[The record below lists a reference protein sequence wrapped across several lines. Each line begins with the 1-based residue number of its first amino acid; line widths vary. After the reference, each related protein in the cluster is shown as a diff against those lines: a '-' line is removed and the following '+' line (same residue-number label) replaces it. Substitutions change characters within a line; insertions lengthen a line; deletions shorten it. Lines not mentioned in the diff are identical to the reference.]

1 MASEQELTSSAAQA
15 TAPPT
20 LVAAQGGLSVE
31 LKEILEFNE
40 RENQKHRDYFQML
53 YKWTAGSLTAI
64 VIVIGGLVAFV
75 GWHTIDDIRKQ
86 AQAATRQE
94 IISIRQQSHDTLVK
108 QTSEIQQQITQRLDD
123 EFKTEAIR
131 QTVQSAAKQQTAG
144 ALRPIITSEVR
155 SQVSAGVKAEQQ
167 TVQRSLIQQ
176 VHQSVED
183 LKPTINKRVD
193 ETVGQSVSAAVSS
206 QVDSQIAP
214 RLKQL
219 ENNAQISTLIN
230 QAESGDGP
238 SFDILIQMAG
248 DPQVPVETRNLAL
261 KVAKSIVASHNQG
274 FYTSRQFLDK
284 KTEQEEVALL
294 HDADPQTRQAAVD
307 SLSADYW
314 KAHLD
319 QLFSIMTTDNSIEV
333 RRSGFMHFIGI
344 TQLKCDALDN
354 FTATQWWKV
363 HRNEFVK

>member
-1 MASEQELTSSAAQA
+1 MAIEQELPASGAPAAA
-15 TAPPT
+15 TPT
-20 LVAAQGGLSVE
+20 LVAAQGGLSAG
-31 LKEILEFNE
+31 LKEILEFSE

-53 YKWTAGSLTAI
+53 YKWTAGSLTVI

-86 AQAATRQE
+86 AQAATQQE
-94 IISIRQQSHDTLVK
+94 IVSIRQQSRDTLAK
-108 QTSEIQQQITQRLDD
+108 QTGEIQQQIAQRLDE

-144 ALRPIITSEVR
+144 ALLPIITTEVR
-155 SQVSAGVKAEQQ
+155 SQVNAGVKAEQQ

-193 ETVGQSVSAAVSS
+193 ETVGQSVTAAVSA

-238 SFDILIQMAG
+238 SFDILIRMAG
-248 DPQVPVETRNLAL
+248 DPQVPVDARNLAL
-261 KVAKSIVASHNQG
+261 KVARSIVASHNQG
-274 FYTSRQFLDK
+274 FYSLRQFLDK
-284 KTEQEEVALL
+284 KTEQEEVVYLQ
-294 HDADPQTRQAAVD
+294 DADPQSRQAAVD
-307 SLSADYW
+307 SLGANYW

-319 QLFSIMTTDNSIEV
+319 QLFSIMTMDNSIEV
-333 RRSGFMHFIGI
+333 RRSAYMQFKGV
-344 TQLKCDALDN
+344 TQLKSDALDN
-354 FTATQWWKV
+354 FTATEWWRA